1 MSIENAILD
10 HAAALRELAAAIRAT
25 IGTGAP
31 AHDVAVAVSAPAPA
45 AAQVAAEV
53 AKPTTAKE
61 AVAAAMAAVKAEE
74 APAPAPAST
83 PAPAEAQVAAAPLSY
98 EKDVQPLLVQVG
110 KNRDQLV
117 ELLREFGAKNGAGIK
132 DADYPAVVAKATA
145 IIAARG

>member
-25 IGTGAP
+25 IGTSAP
-31 AHDVAVAVSAPAPA
+31 AHDVAVAVSAPA
-45 AAQVAAEV
+45 AAQVVAEV
-53 AKPTTAKE
+53 AEPTTAKE
-61 AVAAAMAAVKAEE
+61 AVAAALAAVKAEKT
-74 APAPAPAST
+74 PAPASAPT
-83 PAPAEAQVAAAPLSY
+83 PAPAAAAPLSY
-98 EKDVQPLLVQVG
+98 EKDVQPLLLQVG

>member
-25 IGTGAP
+25 IGAGAP
-31 AHDVAVAVSAPAPA
+31 AHDVAVAVSAPAAA

-61 AVAAAMAAVKAEE
+61 AVAAAMAAAAAKAEE
-74 APAPAPAST
+74 APAPAPAPT
-83 PAPAEAQVAAAPLSY
+83 PASAAAATPLSY

>member
-25 IGTGAP
+25 IGAGAP
-31 AHDVAVAVSAPAPA
+31 AHDVAVAVSAPAAA

-61 AVAAAMAAVKAEE
+61 AVAAAMAAAKAEE
-74 APAPAPAST
+74 APAPAPT
-83 PAPAEAQVAAAPLSY
+83 PAPAAAAAPLSY